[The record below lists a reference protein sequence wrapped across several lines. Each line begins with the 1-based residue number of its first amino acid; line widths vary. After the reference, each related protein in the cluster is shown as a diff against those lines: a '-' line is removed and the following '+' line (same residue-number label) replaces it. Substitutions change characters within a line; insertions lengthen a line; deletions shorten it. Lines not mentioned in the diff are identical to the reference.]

1 MFTLA
6 QSPVATLPATKLVLQ
21 TLAPILW
28 WKVILRLPCFTFPA
42 ALLPVA
48 VAGQDLL
55 AALAV
60 APSGFPFPLALRKL
74 GLKLLA
80 VAACAHV
87 RGHMLR
93 FHRFPID
100 MLPTKDA
107 QQ

>member
-6 QSPVATLPATKLVLQ
+6 QSPLATLPATELVLQ

-28 WKVILRLPCFTFPA
+28 WKVVLRLPCFTSA

-60 APSGFPFPLALRKL
+60 AHSGFPFPLALRKL

-93 FHRFPID
+93 LHRFPID